1 MLSVGSHCFLIHA
14 ELHHELGEVI
24 PKRTCTRARI
34 DSEDETNITTW
45 SMADTK
51 SNSIFFIHWLDS
63 QHAPLL
69 CVSVFVAVVVF
80 VFIFLF
86 SEFTIYFSDEYYMS
100 ELWAKAPVLFLSSL
114 KIHWM
119 NASAVVDL
127 FCHSFVRAAYNF
139 FAANFSLFSLVVWC
153 WLVLFRCVFFVLFE
167 LNNVVV
173 FAVCIDSTCSLV
185 AAKNTNFP
193 HALQKENII
202 EGIFPCVACSVAPT
216 HSQCMY
222 ECVHVILQSE
232 KN

>member
-1 MLSVGSHCFLIHA
+1 MLSVGSHCFFIHA

-139 FAANFSLFSLVVWC
+139 LLEIFPFFRWSFDVGWYCFVAFFSCCLNSTTLWFLLCVSIQLVHWSQQKTQIFRMLFKKKISLKG
-153 WLVLFRCVFFVLFE
+153 F
-167 LNNVVV
+167 
-173 FAVCIDSTCSLV
+173 
-185 AAKNTNFP
+185 
-193 HALQKENII
+193 
-202 EGIFPCVACSVAPT
+202 FPCVACSVAPT